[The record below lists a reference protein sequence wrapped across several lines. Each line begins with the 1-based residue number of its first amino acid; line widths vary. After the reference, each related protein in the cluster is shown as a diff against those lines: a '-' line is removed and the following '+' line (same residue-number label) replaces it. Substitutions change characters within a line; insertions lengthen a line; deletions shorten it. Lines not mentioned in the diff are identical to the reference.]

1 MAKVYEEF
9 QEYCKDTAKETM
21 FDIKTGKS
29 GSERFAAAVDDFV
42 AKIGVAETKIGELS
56 DAIANDEKDLK
67 SATAI
72 RKKEYADFQKVDADL
87 ASSVD
92 MLERAIG
99 ILERELAKTG
109 FMQMDKASFNKV
121 MTAVQAVID
130 AGDAVKLQALIQAST
145 SEDDL
150 ELQPGGAPD
159 PAAYK
164 SSSGGIISALEDML
178 EKAKAQQS
186 EAQKAEMNAKFDFDM
201 LKQKLEDQIKFAN
214 KELDDTKKS
223 KAESEEG
230 KAEAT
235 GNLEEATKGITED
248 GKKLKALQQECMTK
262 AEEYE

>member
-1 MAKVYEEF
+1 M
-9 QEYCKDTAKETM
+9 
-21 FDIKTGKS
+21 
-29 GSERFAAAVDDFV
+29 
-42 AKIGVAETKIGELS
+42 
-56 DAIANDEKDLK
+56 
-67 SATAI
+67 
-72 RKKEYADFQKVDADL
+72 VDADL

-109 FMQMDKASFNKV
+109 FMQMDQTTMSKV
-121 MTAVQAVID
+121 MTAVQSVID
-130 AGDAVKLQALIQAST
+130 VSAVTNAADAVKLQALLQAST

-150 ELQPGGAPD
+150 ELQPAGAPD

-201 LKQKLEDQIKFAN
+201 LKQKLEDQMKFAN

-223 KAESEEG
+223 KAAGEEG
-230 KAEAT
+230 RPRPRVTSRSPTRAFPRT
-235 GNLEEATKGITED
+235 GRSSRSCSRSA
-248 GKKLKALQQECMTK
+248 
-262 AEEYE
+262 

>member
-1 MAKVYEEF
+1 
-9 QEYCKDTAKETM
+9 M

-29 GSERFAAAVDDFV
+29 GSERFAASVDDFV

-56 DAIANDEKDLK
+56 DAVANDEKDLK

-87 ASSVD
+87 ASSID

-121 MTAVQAVID
+121 MTAVQSVID
-130 AGDAVKLQALIQAST
+130 VSAVTNAGDAAKLQMLIQAST
-145 SEDDL
+145 GEDEL
-150 ELQPGGAPD
+150 ELGAPD

-186 EAQKAEMNAKFDFDM
+186 EAQKAEMN
-201 LKQKLEDQIKFAN
+201 
-214 KELDDTKKS
+214 
-223 KAESEEG
+223 
-230 KAEAT
+230 
-235 GNLEEATKGITED
+235 
-248 GKKLKALQQECMTK
+248 
-262 AEEYE
+262 